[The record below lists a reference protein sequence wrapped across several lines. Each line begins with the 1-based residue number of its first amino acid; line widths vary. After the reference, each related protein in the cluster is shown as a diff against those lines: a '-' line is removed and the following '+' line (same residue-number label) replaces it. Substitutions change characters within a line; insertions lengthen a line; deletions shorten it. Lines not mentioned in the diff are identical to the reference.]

1 MKPKDRIE
9 KIEAI
14 RKGEGCSTLEAIKRY
29 DERDKKLRFVRSVL
43 TGVVP
48 SGNYSGQRRQR
59 QIERIDEA
67 IIAIDEILEG

>member
-1 MKPKDRIE
+1 MKSKDRIE

-29 DERDKKLRFVRSVL
+29 DQREKKLKFVRSVL
-43 TGVVP
+43 IGVVP

-59 QIERIDEA
+59 QIARIDEA
-67 IIAIDEILEG
+67 IIAIDEILEE